1 MSAVSLSVPPRARAV
16 PEVDGDPTAVEA
28 FAQDLL
34 ATAVN
39 LDDFDTFTSDAATI
53 DGWTGTA
60 AVAYR
65 ARVRGAGTDAYVI
78 ATAVRQVAR
87 AADVLADELARLR
100 KLRIDLEEDRNA
112 YHAARAD
119 LQEDIRAARLLD
131 DPPIAELTDRVRYL
145 FMSYGSLNH
154 GLDRLEREAAAAEQ
168 AMLDVLAA
176 YDTLAKA
183 RAATGGRADLAADA
197 LGRPGSPTSGA
208 DPQAVAD
215 WWASLTEDE
224 RYAVLVAHPEIIGNA
239 DGIPAAVRDDANR
252 LMLET
257 DLESLELRAR
267 RDELLPGDQQAL
279 DNARAAQA
287 ALRDGATKVDP
298 VTGEPLVP
306 LLHLYDS
313 RAFGGDGKVAI
324 SFGNPDTADHVSIL
338 VPGLWSDGVEAE
350 QYTTKAYN
358 VYEHARLVDPDSS
371 VASIMWIGY
380 DAPNDW
386 FKDVGRVAF
395 EGAATD
401 GGELLA
407 RYVDGLR
414 ATDTGAQAHLTVVG
428 HSYGSTTTAHAASD
442 VGLAVDDIVL
452 VGSPGAGG
460 GVDHAS
466 DLGVGADHVWAGNNS
481 RDPVAALAD
490 QGWVGL
496 GTVFGAGLG
505 NSITEDEFGA
515 NRFRAESTTR
525 NDWVRN
531 FDDHVKYFD
540 QGSESLYNIAH
551 IVVGEYDGVAG
562 AEHTYDPLV
571 LPPQDPEASRT
582 PESMKKW
589 WKNETERWKP
599 Q

>member
-1 MSAVSLSVPPRARAV
+1 MSTVDLAVPPRARPV
-16 PEVDGDPTAVEA
+16 PMVPGDPTAVAA

-39 LDDFDTFTSDAATI
+39 LDDFDTFTNDQSVL
-53 DGWTGTA
+53 DGWTGAA

-65 ARVRGAGTDAYVI
+65 TRVRNAGADAYAI
-78 ATAVRQVAR
+78 STAVRQVAR
-87 AADVLADELARLR
+87 AVDVFADELARLR
-100 KLRIDLEEDRNA
+100 NRRLDLEESRSA
-112 YHAARAD
+112 YHAQRAD
-119 LQEDIRAARLLD
+119 LQEDIAAARLLEN
-131 DPPIAELTDRVRYL
+131 PPVWELGERVRYL
-145 FMSYGSLNH
+145 YMTYGSLNH
-154 GLDRLEREAAAAEQ
+154 GMDRLESELAAAQQ
-168 AMLDVLAA
+168 ALLDALTA
-176 YDTLAKA
+176 YDSIAKA
-183 RAATGGRADLAADA
+183 RAATTGQADLAADA
-197 LGRPGSPTSGA
+197 LKRAGSPTSGA

-215 WWASLTEDE
+215 WWAGLTDDE
-224 RYAVLVAHPEIIGNA
+224 RYALLVAHPELIGNA
-239 DGIPAAVRDDANR
+239 DGIPAAVRDEANR
-252 LMLET
+252 VMLET
-257 DLESLELRAR
+257 DLEALERLEAR
-267 RDELLPGDQQAL
+267 GELTFEAQDAL
-279 DNARAAQA
+279 ANARAAQA
-287 ALRDGATKVDP
+287 ALRDGATQVDP

-324 SFGNPDTADHVSIL
+324 SFGNPDTADHVSVI
-338 VPGLWSDGVEAE
+338 VPGLWSDGAEAE
-350 QYTTKAYN
+350 QYASKAHN
-358 VYEHARLVDPDSS
+358 VYEHARLSDPGSS

-380 DAPNDW
+380 DAPNNGA
-386 FKDVGRVAF
+386 DVFGVAA
-395 EGAATD
+395 EGAATR
-401 GGELLA
+401 GGELLS

-414 ATDTGAQAHLTVVG
+414 ATDTGAEAHLTVVG

-442 VGLAVDDIVL
+442 HGLAADDIVL

-496 GTVFGAGLG
+496 GTVFGGGLG

-551 IVVGEYDGVAG
+551 IVVGEYDGVAA

-589 WKNETERWKP
+589 WDDETERWNP